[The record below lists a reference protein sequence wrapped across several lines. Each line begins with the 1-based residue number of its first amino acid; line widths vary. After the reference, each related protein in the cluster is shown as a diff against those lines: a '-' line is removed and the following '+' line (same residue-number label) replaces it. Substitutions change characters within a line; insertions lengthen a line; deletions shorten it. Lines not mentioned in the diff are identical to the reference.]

1 MKKYLSMSFI
11 LIILM
16 ICITIPAFAANSS
29 ITEMP
34 NVKIIIDGQAG
45 TYEDIPINMNNRTL
59 LPLRGILVNLGV
71 NNDNEHIVWN
81 SKEKSVTVL
90 KDSTKIYLKIGS
102 NKATVN
108 GKEIVLDASP
118 VVYKDRTYIPVNFI
132 AQSLGMKVVWDGSSK
147 AVLIREQEEYNRIK
161 GILEK
166 ANAAMDEIK
175 SCNGKMDISMS
186 TQQDGISFDI
196 DMYADMAIDV
206 LKKNAFIS
214 MKMDMSI
221 INMDMDFYLDDNTLY
236 MKNPLSEQWEK
247 STMSEDEYN
256 KLFDEKA
263 NINILDMSDALC
275 AGLKEVKGSNLDEIL
290 LKGDVFLGD
299 LMNMVGSSQ
308 GTDLSNVKFDKF
320 NVEISLDKNTYLLNN
335 IKMVTSFSLA
345 EDETQGADM
354 TIECQYS
361 DYNSDINIVVPE
373 DVLKNAVE
381 NPDLVDSL

>member
-1 MKKYLSMSFI
+1 MKKYLLTSLI
-11 LIILM
+11 LFVLM
-16 ICITIPAFAANSS
+16 ICFIVPAFAANNT

-90 KDSTKIYLKIGS
+90 KDSAKIYLKIGS

-147 AVLIREQEEYNRIK
+147 SVLISEQNEYNRIK
-161 GILEK
+161 DILEK

-175 SCNGKMDISMS
+175 TCNGKMDISMA
-186 TQQDGISFDI
+186 TEQDGISFDI
-196 DMYADMAIDV
+196 DMNMDIAIDV
-206 LKKNAFIS
+206 LKKKAFMN

-221 INMDMDFYLDDNTLY
+221 INMDMDLYFTDNTLY
-236 MKNPLSEQWEK
+236 MKNPLSDQWEK
-247 STMSEDEYN
+247 STMSEKDYN
-256 KLFDEKA
+256 KIFDEKA
-263 NINILDMSDALC
+263 NIDILDISDTLC
-275 AGLKEVKGSNLDEIL
+275 AGLKEVKSSKPDEIL
-290 LKGDVFLGD
+290 LKGNVFLGD
-299 LMNMVGSSQ
+299 LLNMVGENQ
-308 GTDLSNVKFDKF
+308 GTDLSNAIFDNF
-320 NVEISLDKNTYLLNN
+320 NVEISLDKNTYLLNS
-335 IKMVTSFSLA
+335 IKMVTSFSIA
-345 EDETQGADM
+345 GDETQGAEM
-354 TIECQYS
+354 TIKCQYL

-373 DVLKNAVE
+373 DVIKNAVE
-381 NPDLVDSL
+381 NPYLADSL

>member
-1 MKKYLSMSFI
+1 MSFI